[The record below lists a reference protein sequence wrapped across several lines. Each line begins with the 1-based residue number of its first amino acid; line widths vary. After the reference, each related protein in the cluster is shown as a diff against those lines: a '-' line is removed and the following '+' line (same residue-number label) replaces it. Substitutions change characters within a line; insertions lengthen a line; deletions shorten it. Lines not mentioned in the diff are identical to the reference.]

1 METEKQVDETVYE
14 YDEVWDRMQ
23 EAKQRK
29 KEEKEIDAKER
40 KVWASIALVPYAFI
54 YCRPPAQV
62 HPQSL
67 ELCCYAKV
75 GPPAS

>member
-1 METEKQVDETVYE
+1 MEAEKQVDKTVYE

-40 KVWASIALVPYAFI
+40 KVWASITLAPYAFI
-54 YCRPPAQV
+54 YRRPPAQV
-62 HPQSL
+62 HP
-67 ELCCYAKV
+67 
-75 GPPAS
+75 